1 VDSDAREPRDFPT
14 FVELLT
20 LEFIEEDIFR
30 GRCHQGAPLRAFG
43 GQVAAQSLVAAGR
56 TVSEHQV
63 HSLHGYFMRPGD
75 PRRPIVYHVDR
86 IRNGRS
92 FTTRRVTAIQH
103 GEAIFS
109 LSASFQKQE
118 DGVEH
123 QFAMPQVPDPD
134 QLASSIRGRSGSK
147 DAEDAA
153 DTDDPDDTGDEGLAK
168 VMRHIVEMK
177 FVDVPWEGIAANGLG
192 LEQRVWLRAVEKL
205 PADPLLHVCALAYL
219 SDLTLAATANLPHH
233 DTQLT
238 QMASLDHAMWF
249 HRPFRADE
257 WLLFVQ
263 DSPSASGARGLA
275 RGEFYTRDGRLV
287 VSTVQEALMRHKLS

>member
-1 VDSDAREPRDFPT
+1 MQHICKIAWVDRDARDFPT

-30 GRCHQGAPLRAFG
+30 GQCHQGAPLRAFG

-56 TVSEHQV
+56 TVSDHQV

-109 LSASFQKQE
+109 LSASFQKRE
-118 DGVEH
+118 NGVEH
-123 QFAMPQVPDPD
+123 QFAMPKVPDPD
-134 QLASSIRGRSGSK
+134 ELESFTRGRS
-147 DAEDAA
+147 ER
-153 DTDDPDDTGDEGLAK
+153 DDSDEEGLAK

-177 FVDVPWEGIAANGLG
+177 FEDVPWEGIAAAGLG
-192 LEQRVWLRAVEKL
+192 LEQRVWLRAVEQL
-205 PADPLLHVCALAYL
+205 PPDPLLHVCALAYL

-233 DTQLT
+233 DRKLL

-275 RGEFYTRDGRLV
+275 RGEFYTCDGRLV
-287 VSTVQEALMRHKLS
+287 ASTVQEALMRHELT

>member
-1 VDSDAREPRDFPT
+1 
-14 FVELLT
+14 
-20 LEFIEEDIFR
+20 
-30 GRCHQGAPLRAFG
+30 
-43 GQVAAQSLVAAGR
+43 
-56 TVSEHQV
+56 
-63 HSLHGYFMRPGD
+63 MRPGD

-118 DGVEH
+118 NGVEH

-134 QLASSIRGRSGSK
+134 ELESFTRRRG
-147 DAEDAA
+147 E
-153 DTDDPDDTGDEGLAK
+153 PDESDDEGLAK

-177 FVDVPWEGIAANGLG
+177 FEDVPWEGIAADGLG
-192 LEQRVWLRAVEKL
+192 LEQRVWLRAVEEL

-233 DTQLT
+233 DRKLL

-275 RGEFYTRDGRLV
+275 RGEFYTCDGRLV
-287 VSTVQEALMRHKLS
+287 ASTVQEALMRHELT

>member
-1 VDSDAREPRDFPT
+1 MRCRGLRIGKTAWVDRDARDFPT

-30 GRCHQGAPLRAFG
+30 GQCHQGAPLRAFG

-56 TVSEHQV
+56 TVSDHQV

-109 LSASFQKQE
+109 LSASFQKHE
-118 DGVEH
+118 KGVEH

-134 QLASSIRGRSGSK
+134 ALESFTRGRR
-147 DAEDAA
+147 E
-153 DTDDPDDTGDEGLAK
+153 PDDSDEEGLAK

-177 FVDVPWEGIAANGLG
+177 FEDVPWEGIAAEGLG
-192 LEQRVWLRAVEKL
+192 LEQRVWIRAVEEL

-233 DTQLT
+233 DRKLL

-275 RGEFYTRDGRLV
+275 RGEFYTCDGRLV
-287 VSTVQEALMRHKLS
+287 ASTVQEALMRHELT